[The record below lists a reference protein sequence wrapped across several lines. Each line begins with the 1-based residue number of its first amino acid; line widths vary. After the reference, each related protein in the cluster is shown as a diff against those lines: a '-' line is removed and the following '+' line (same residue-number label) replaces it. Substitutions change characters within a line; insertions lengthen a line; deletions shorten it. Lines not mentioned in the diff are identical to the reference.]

1 MKHLGITVG
10 SILAGVSAGIL
21 IDEHFWGNNRSR
33 ENAKLSDEL
42 GKSREFY
49 YILLQWIR
57 VHQEGRE
64 LKNYFV
70 KNGFRTVAIY
80 GMKEL
85 GEALLDELRD
95 TEVEVKY
102 GIDRDAD
109 AIYSDVDVFK
119 PDELLEETDV
129 VVVTAVHYYDEIE
142 KMLSGKVKSRIVSI
156 EDVVWEA

>member
-1 MKHLGITVG
+1 M
-10 SILAGVSAGIL
+10 
-21 IDEHFWGNNRSR
+21 
-33 ENAKLSDEL
+33 
-42 GKSREFY
+42 
-49 YILLQWIR
+49 
-57 VHQEGRE
+57 
-64 LKNYFV
+64 
-70 KNGFRTVAIY
+70 
-80 GMKEL
+80 
-85 GEALLDELRD
+85 LDELRD